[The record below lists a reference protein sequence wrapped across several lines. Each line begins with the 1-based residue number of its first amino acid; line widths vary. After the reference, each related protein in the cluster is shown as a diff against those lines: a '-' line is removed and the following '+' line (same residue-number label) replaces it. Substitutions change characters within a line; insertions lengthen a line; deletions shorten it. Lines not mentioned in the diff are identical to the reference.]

1 MEIDRAFIQ
10 AEIDQVQQEVV
21 KARTFLIQAE
31 TSLAIYQMLLA
42 RLDQPDD
49 AKLGELSEAD
59 NLANFDIKPGG
70 TD

>member
-1 MEIDRAFIQ
+1 MEISREFIQ
-10 AEIDQVQQEVV
+10 AEISQVQQEVV

-42 RLDQPDD
+42 RLDQ
-49 AKLGELSEAD
+49 GELEDLSESD
-59 NLANFDIKPGG
+59 NLSNFGINAGG

>member
-1 MEIDRAFIQ
+1 MEISREFIQ
-10 AEIDQVQQEVV
+10 AEISQVQQEVV

-42 RLDQPDD
+42 RLDQ
-49 AKLGELSEAD
+49 GELEDLQKSD
-59 NLANFDIKPGG
+59 NLANFGINAGG

>member
-1 MEIDRAFIQ
+1 MEIDRQFIQ
-10 AEIDQVQQEVV
+10 AEISQVEQEVV

-42 RLDQPDD
+42 RLDQPD
-49 AKLGELSEAD
+49 EEE
-59 NLANFDIKPGG
+59 IKAGG

>member
-1 MEIDRAFIQ
+1 MEISREFIQ
-10 AEIDQVQQEVV
+10 AEISQVEQEVV

-42 RLDQPDD
+42 RLDQPNQ
-49 AKLGELSEAD
+49 EE
-59 NLANFDIKPGG
+59 IKAGG

>member
-1 MEIDRAFIQ
+1 MEISREFIQ
-10 AEIDQVQQEVV
+10 AEISQVQQEVV

-42 RLDQPDD
+42 RLDQ
-49 AKLGELSEAD
+49 GELEDLQESN
-59 NLANFDIKPGG
+59 NLANFCINAGG